1 MVFVKVGQSLND
13 HQDHNSLGIWNKR
26 RNGIWFR
33 FLELQKK
40 VNKKLQT
47 KSMVLDACKKA
58 NFTPVRTF
66 KTV

>member
-1 MVFVKVGQSLND
+1 MESLQNTWIT
-13 HQDHNSLGIWNKR
+13 NSFG
-26 RNGIWFR
+26 FA

-40 VNKKLQT
+40 LNKKLQT

-66 KTV
+66 KTA